1 MNQRLIMSFFD
12 QRKWYPGVKN
22 LEFFNFIQLLLF
34 KNSLSKLAKRFQ
46 MLYERQLQH
55 AASTQFN
62 KFPVS
67 LPNFLKIIAD
77 NKIQ

>member
-1 MNQRLIMSFFD
+1 
-12 QRKWYPGVKN
+12 
-22 LEFFNFIQLLLF
+22 
-34 KNSLSKLAKRFQ
+34 
-46 MLYERQLQH
+46 MLYDRQLQH
-55 AASTQFN
+55 AASTQLS